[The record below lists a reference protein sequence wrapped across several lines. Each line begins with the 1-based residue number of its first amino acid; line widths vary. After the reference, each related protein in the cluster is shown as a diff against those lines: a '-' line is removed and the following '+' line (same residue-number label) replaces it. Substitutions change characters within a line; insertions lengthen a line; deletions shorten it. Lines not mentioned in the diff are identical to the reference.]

1 MALGLLAKGLMG
13 AGKAVSGVKMAKN
26 IFKRKGG
33 KDAPDVPASE
43 QIVDVQAETV
53 QPITPLVPT
62 INPIDAT
69 GISKATSPTGTEDL
83 VGTAFRI

>member
-53 QPITPLVPT
+53 QPITPLVPLSL
-62 INPIDAT
+62 IHI
-69 GISKATSPTGTEDL
+69 
-83 VGTAFRI
+83 